1 METTDVISNE
11 IYKSIFNNE
20 DLYLIEN
27 KPIESKITEESQEKT
42 DLIEVNIPE
51 LETDTT
57 SKISI
62 EKKNE
67 TVPEPIKIEENKKEI
82 PLLLLANDISVAE
95 KVFLEKVLNAVNLSL
110 DEIEIFTNND
120 LQKSDFKTF
129 ATGKTYQRIISFGLP
144 YSKIGISKMFV
155 PYQITIIKN
164 IQFLMAELL
173 PVVENDLAHKR
184 IFWACLK
191 QMFNQN

>member
-1 METTDVISNE
+1 MEKTNEISSE
-11 IYKSIFNNE
+11 IYKSIFQNE

-27 KPIESKITEESQEKT
+27 NSIESLTLEENQEKSSS
-42 DLIEVNIPE
+42 IEVTIPVVE
-51 LETDTT
+51 ADST
-57 SKISI
+57 SKTII
-62 EKKNE
+62 EKKSE
-67 TVPEPIKIEENKKEI
+67 IVPEPIKIEENKKEI

-110 DEIEIFTNND
+110 DEIEIFTKKD

-144 YSKIGISKMFV
+144 YSQIGISKMFV
-155 PYQITIIKN
+155 PYEITIIKN
-164 IQFLMAELL
+164 IQFLMTELL
-173 PVVENDLAHKR
+173 PVVVNDLAHKR